1 MVALQI
7 LALSVRVRVLLSQQK
22 SESPSVSLFYLFLHY
37 HIFEINM
44 KEVLFWIVGILA
56 VICIA
61 IACVW
66 GGEIATVNSISS
78 VEGNKYLYRMEY
90 KASYD
95 LDDLIS
101 RDIDENAKLL
111 DYVIG
116 RIGKGL
122 PIKIKSAQV
131 ADENGETKTMNCTS
145 FQAAKASGDG
155 FWYGRNYDFFK
166 NPTMVT
172 VSHPK
177 KGYASIA
184 VSDMSHFGYSLE
196 KLPEGF
202 LASLSCLASIYAP
215 VDGINEKGLCTSIMA
230 LPKQASQQ
238 DTPKHN
244 VGTTIIMRLWLDRCA
259 TVEEALAL
267 LETVDVRHDAAVG
280 SGYHY
285 MVADAS
291 GDCAVVEFDK
301 EDGWKTMIVRKPAGE
316 NSMLVTNHLLSEKYY
331 TTVPDEAVGNPH
343 SKSWWRYETAGA
355 YLREHDG
362 KLSLE
367 EAQECLS
374 LVHWKDLVWD
384 NGLVEDTQYS
394 NVYDQQNITLALR
407 NWNDYDTTR
416 VFGL

>member
-1 MVALQI
+1 MKKAL
-7 LALSVRVRVLLSQQK
+7 LWV
-22 SESPSVSLFYLFLHY
+22 
-37 HIFEINM
+37 
-44 KEVLFWIVGILA
+44 VGIIAAL
-56 VICIA
+56 CIA
-61 IACVW
+61 VACIW
-66 GGEIATVNSISS
+66 GGEIATIRS
-78 VEGNKYLYRMEY
+78 VKSVDGNEYLYTMEY
-90 KASYD
+90 KAAYD
-95 LDDLIS
+95 LDDVVAN
-101 RDIDENAKLL
+101 DIDENSELL
-111 DYVIG
+111 DYVVG

-122 PIKIKSAQV
+122 PLKIKSAQV
-131 ADENGETKTMNCTS
+131 ADENGEMQTMNCTS
-145 FQAAKASGDG
+145 FQAAKADGSG

-172 VSHPK
+172 VSRPK

-196 KLPEGF
+196 KLPVK
-202 LASLSCLASIYAP
+202 LLSRLSCLAAIYAP

-238 DTPKHN
+238 DTPKHD

-259 TVEEALAL
+259 TVQEALEL

-301 EDGWKTMIVRKPAGE
+301 EDGWKTMIVRKPADA
-316 NSMLVTNHLLSEKYY
+316 NFMLVTNHLLSEKYY
-331 TTVPDEAVGNPH
+331 TTEPDPAVGNPH

-355 YLREHDG
+355 YLKEHDG
-362 KLSLE
+362 VLTLE

-374 LVHWKDLVWD
+374 QVHWKDLVWD
-384 NGLVEDTQYS
+384 NGTVEDTQYS
-394 NVYDQQNITLALR
+394 NVYDQKNIVLYLR
-407 NWNDYDTTR
+407 SWNDYGTTQR
-416 VFGL
+416 FGL